1 MISKM
6 ELVAI
11 LGVNQLILMNFMAMM
26 IAKHIPMANVEE
38 IVKMLKLLFQPL
50 IVTLNNKPREDI

>member
-6 ELVAI
+6 ELVVI
-11 LGVNQLILMNFMAMM
+11 LGVSQLILMSFMAMM
-26 IAKHIPMANVEE
+26 TAKHIPMVNVEE

-50 IVTLNNKPREDI
+50 IVTLNNKSSEDI

>member
-1 MISKM
+1 MIGKM

-11 LGVNQLILMNFMAMM
+11 LGVNQLTLMSFMVMM
-26 IAKHIPMANVEE
+26 TAKHIPMAIVEE

-50 IVTLNNKPREDI
+50 IVTPNK

>member
-6 ELVAI
+6 ELVVI
-11 LGVNQLILMNFMAMM
+11 LGVSQLILMSFMAMM
-26 IAKHIPMANVEE
+26 TAKHIPMVNVEE

-50 IVTLNNKPREDI
+50 IVTLNNK